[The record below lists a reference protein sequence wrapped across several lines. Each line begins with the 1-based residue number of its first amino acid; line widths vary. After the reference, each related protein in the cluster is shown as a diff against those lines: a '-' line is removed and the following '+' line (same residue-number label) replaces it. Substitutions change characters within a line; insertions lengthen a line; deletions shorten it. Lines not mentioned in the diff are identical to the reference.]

1 MHPGHGDPRRRLGGG
16 WLQRGP
22 AAQGR
27 AGAAAVLG
35 ERGNPGGR
43 GVCRGGLRATAGVG
57 RLLELP
63 RQTPSL
69 SPPRSS
75 CVGGVHSPPT
85 VSAGWGGGMRLQ
97 FFPPP
102 PQFAAA
108 GAGQPTGFGPGPRHL
123 PGDGGEEGG
132 RIGRVCKAKR
142 ARELERGQ
150 PRGTAGSRLSCA
162 CSEGSGGPA
171 LRGSGCQRQPKDPRL
186 PCHEIAVS
194 QEISIPAPLALKSF
208 SSAGSLG
215 LRFVT
220 PRCRGWLGLLLS
232 PQDLGG
238 SGSAVGFAG
247 AGLFLPAVRRCPAT
261 PGDMEET
268 LSSARSTHHSLLL
281 S

>member
-85 VSAGWGGGMRLQ
+85 VSAGWGGGCGCSSSPR
-97 FFPPP
+97 PPSLRRP
-102 PQFAAA
+102 GLGNPRGSAPVPATSRVTVGRRAA
-108 GAGQPTGFGPGPRHL
+108 GSGVFAKQSGRESWKGASPAAQPAAGCPVH
-123 PGDGGEEGG
+123 
-132 RIGRVCKAKR
+132 A
-142 ARELERGQ
+142 
-150 PRGTAGSRLSCA
+150 PRGRGDLR
-162 CSEGSGGPA
+162 SGA
-171 LRGSGCQRQPKDPRL
+171 LVARGSLRTRDF
-186 PCHEIAVS
+186 
-194 QEISIPAPLALKSF
+194 PAMK
-208 SSAGSLG
+208 
-215 LRFVT
+215 
-220 PRCRGWLGLLLS
+220 
-232 PQDLGG
+232 
-238 SGSAVGFAG
+238 
-247 AGLFLPAVRRCPAT
+247 
-261 PGDMEET
+261 
-268 LSSARSTHHSLLL
+268 
-281 S
+281 